1 LLIKYIV
8 TPEHDTFVFICPS
21 REVPSLEAGPPELG
35 NLVAT
40 LVVALSN
47 AMDDELTMY
56 KGFECLDRIFQ
67 MATKRNLG
75 DPSSAIPIIFTYV
88 LQRLEERFVIL
99 AFAMF
104 LGLANARPGRDDIHQ
119 VLLQQ
124 VGHRLQ
130 EQYGDGIEME
140 ILVSMNVALAVRGQ
154 TGKCLIA
161 EILFTSMEAM
171 VGRTFRDTFSALGL
185 KRMLKDRVK
194 EHSKEGR
201 EGIRRIKKEN
211 KGRTG
216 QSYERMM
223 KEERK
228 LRRLAEKSL

>member
-1 LLIKYIV
+1 MYTV
-8 TPEHDTFVFICPS
+8 TPDDNSFVFLCPS
-21 REVPSLEAGPPELG
+21 REVPSLVAEPPELG

-47 AMDDELTMY
+47 YMDDEFMMY

-75 DPSSAIPIIFTYV
+75 DPSSAIPIIFKYA
-88 LQRLEERFVIL
+88 LQRLEERFVVL

-104 LGLANARPGRDDIHQ
+104 LGLANARPGMDDIHP

-124 VGHRLQ
+124 VGHRL
-130 EQYGDGIEME
+130 EETHGDGIEME
-140 ILVSMNVALAVRGQ
+140 ILVSMNVALVVRGQ

-161 EILFTSMEAM
+161 RNLFASMEVM
-171 VGRTFRDTFSALGL
+171 VGRTFRDMFSALGL
-185 KRMLKDRVK
+185 HRMLKNHIK
-194 EHSKEGR
+194 EYSREGR
-201 EGIRRIKKEN
+201 EEIRRIKKEN

-223 KEERK
+223 KEEKK
-228 LRRLAEKSL
+228 LRRLANKSL